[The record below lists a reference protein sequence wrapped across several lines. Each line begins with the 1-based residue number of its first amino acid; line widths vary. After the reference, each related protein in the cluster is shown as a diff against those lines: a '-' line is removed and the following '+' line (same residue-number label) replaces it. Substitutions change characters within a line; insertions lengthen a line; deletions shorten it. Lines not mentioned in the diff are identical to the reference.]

1 VNRVPSYT
9 DQTKNLADRPNEQR
23 RVARIRFKATCAVTV
38 MDSSRMV
45 VAQTTEL
52 GRFGCLV
59 QTIKPYPKGTRVHI
73 EITESGATFVASG
86 VVAYVT
92 GEGMGVEFRM
102 VEFDSSEVLANWL
115 SRKPRQFGRYSFAA
129 TAEVKELG
137 SRTGQVLITRDLSA
151 GGCFVKTVA
160 PFPTGSRIRVHIEH
174 ARAEFTA
181 IARVTDNVT
190 AEGMGIEFIEME
202 PRDRAIL
209 EKWLG
214 EKSSP

>member
-1 VNRVPSYT
+1 
-9 DQTKNLADRPNEQR
+9 
-23 RVARIRFKATCAVTV
+23 
-38 MDSSRMV
+38 MV
-45 VAQTTEL
+45 VAQITEL

-59 QTIKPYPKGTRVHI
+59 QTIKSYPKGTRVHI
-73 EITESGATFVASG
+73 EIAESGTTFVASG

-92 GEGMGVEFRM
+92 GDGMGVEFRM
-102 VEFDSSEVLANWL
+102 VESESSEILATWL
-115 SRKPRQFGRYSFAA
+115 SRKPRQFDRYSFVA

-137 SRTGQVLITRDLSA
+137 SRTEQVLITRDLSA
-151 GGCFVKTVA
+151 GGCFVKTTA
-160 PFPTGSRIRVHIEH
+160 PLPKGSRMRVRIEH
-174 ARAEFTA
+174 AQAEFTA

>member
-1 VNRVPSYT
+1 ME
-9 DQTKNLADRPNEQR
+9 RPNEHR
-23 RVARIRFKATCAVTV
+23 RVARIPFKATCAVTET
-38 MDSSRMV
+38 DSSRMV
-45 VAQTTEL
+45 VAQFTEL

-92 GEGMGVEFRM
+92 GDGIGVEFRM
-102 VEFDSSEVLANWL
+102 VKSESSEVLAIWL
-115 SRKPRQFGRYSFAA
+115 SRKPRQSDRYSFAA
-129 TAEVKELG
+129 TAEVKDLG
-137 SRTGQVLITRDLSA
+137 SRTEQGLITRDLSA
-151 GGCFVKTVA
+151 GGCFVKTTA
-160 PFPTGSRIRVHIEH
+160 PLPRGSRIRVRIEH

-190 AEGMGIEFIEME
+190 AEGMGIEFIETE
-202 PRDRAIL
+202 PNDRAIL